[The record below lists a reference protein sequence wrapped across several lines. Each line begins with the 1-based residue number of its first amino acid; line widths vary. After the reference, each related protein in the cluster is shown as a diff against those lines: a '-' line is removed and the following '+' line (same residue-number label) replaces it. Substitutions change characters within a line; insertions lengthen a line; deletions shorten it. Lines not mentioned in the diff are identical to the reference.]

1 MPISSFYGMQTSL
14 RGLMAQQR
22 MIDTTGHNIANAST
36 VGYSRQ
42 EATLQAS
49 QALQLQV
56 SGSMT
61 STGAHLG
68 SGVDVQGF
76 RRIRDQFLD
85 LQYRGQNTSL
95 NDWKAQT
102 EALDTAELALAEPG
116 DNGISAQLS
125 NFWAAWSDLSKSPD
139 SEAAK
144 QALVQKAG
152 ALTDT
157 IHSVRSQ
164 MVAAQDAAQGQYDAI
179 AGPGGDVEKI
189 ATELASLNRTISG
202 FLKNGDTPNDLM
214 DRRDVLLDQ
223 LSGYGQVSV
232 EQLSGGSLNVSFVDS
247 SNGSTY
253 PIVSDQTVDWA
264 GPPAGGWN
272 PGGAM
277 GGLLNV
283 AKTPGGTIEGY
294 LASIDSFS
302 KNLAD
307 AVNGAYGGTF
317 MSYGSPG
324 EGASIQVAAAIQ
336 AAPNSIVSGTG
347 ASGSNDVALAV
358 SQLRGNASIDGTY
371 KAFVAKVGGDLN
383 NATRMQANAQVLADS
398 VENRRQSV
406 QGVSMDEEMSNL
418 VRFQRAYQASARAMS
433 TMDEMLDVL
442 INRTGRVGL

>member
-22 MIDTTGHNIANAST
+22 QIDTTGHNIANAST

-42 EATLQAS
+42 EATLAAS
-49 QALQLQV
+49 QALQVQV

-85 LQYRGQNTSL
+85 LQFRGQNTSL

-116 DNGISAQLS
+116 DTGISAQLA
-125 NFWAAWSDLSKSPD
+125 NFWNAWSELSKSPD
-139 SEAAK
+139 STAAK
-144 QALVQKAG
+144 QALVQKTG
-152 ALTDT
+152 ALTDA
-157 IHSVRSQ
+157 IHTVRSQ
-164 MVAAQDAAQGQYDAI
+164 MVAAQETAQGQYGSI
-179 AGPGGDVEKI
+179 AGPGGEVEKI
-189 ATELASLNRTISG
+189 ANELAGLNQTISSY
-202 FLKNGDTPNDLM
+202 LRNGDSPNDLM
-214 DRRDVLLDQ
+214 DRRDLLLDQ

-232 EQLSGGSLNVSFVDS
+232 EKLDGGSLNVSFVDA

-253 PIVSDQTVDWA
+253 PIVSDQTADWA

-272 PGGAM
+272 PGGQM
-277 GGLLNV
+277 GGLLAV
-283 AKTPGGTIEGY
+283 SKPGGTIDGY
-294 LASIDSFS
+294 LGSIDSFA

-307 AVNGAYGGTF
+307 TVNAAYGGTF
-317 MSYGSPG
+317 LSYGSPG
-324 EGASIQVAAAIQ
+324 EGSSVQVAAAIQ
-336 AAPNSIVSGTG
+336 AAPASIRSGSG
-347 ASGSNDVALAV
+347 ASGSNDIAQAV
-358 SQLRGNASIDGTY
+358 SQLRGTPGVDGAY

-383 NATRMQANAQVLADS
+383 NATRMQGNAQVLADS